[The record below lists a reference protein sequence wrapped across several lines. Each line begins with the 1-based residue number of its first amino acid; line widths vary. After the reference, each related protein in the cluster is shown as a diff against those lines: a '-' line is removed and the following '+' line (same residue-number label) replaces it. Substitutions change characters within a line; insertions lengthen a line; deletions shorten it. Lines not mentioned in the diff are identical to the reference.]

1 MALQVVRW
9 ELSLT
14 LQGEDNS
21 QRTKTFE
28 IEYNDGAADDAAAYA
43 DASSEADSLVSA
55 FDAITDAAIIATR
68 LTKVEQEDTA
78 PTGLEDV
85 NPYKEAVATLALDA
99 GGFKKATLTIPA
111 PADSIL
117 TASGRE
123 IDTSVPAYLLVLD
136 RFEAGNWTR
145 ISDGESIR
153 DTNQTLSSRVR
164 TVGSGKSY

>member
-1 MALQVVRW
+1 MALQPIKW

-21 QRTKTFE
+21 QRSKTFE

-43 DASSEADSLVSA
+43 DASSEADQLVSA
-55 FDAITDAAIIATR
+55 FVATTDAAVIATR
-68 LTKVEQEDTA
+68 LTKVEQEDTT
-78 PTGLEDV
+78 PTGLDGV

-111 PADSIL
+111 PADAIL

-123 IDTSVPAYLLVLD
+123 IDTSVPAYLLLLD

-153 DTNQTLSSRVR
+153 DADQTLSSRVR
-164 TVGSGKSY
+164 TVGSGRSY